1 MKCHYE
7 VLGVSRDASDDD
19 LKKAYRKLALK
30 WHPDKN
36 LGNPEDAKEQFQ
48 IVQQAWEVLSDP
60 QERAWYD
67 NHREAILKGGI
78 GENYK
83 DDSIDLFQYFTTSC
97 YKGYGDDEKGF
108 YTVYEKVFEQLIAE
122 DSEFCKEEDSDDEV
136 PGFGNSTSSYDD
148 VHKFYAYWQSY
159 STKRSF
165 AWLDPYDIRDT
176 PNRRVLRLVE
186 KENKKI
192 RDKAKKERNEQ
203 VRNLVAFVR
212 KRDKRVQAHAQ
223 MLAERAKE
231 NTKKA
236 QERKKQQLIRRQQEM
251 KSYTE
256 SEWSKFSNIEKD
268 LKVIEANLAAEFG
281 EELTSNADSD
291 EADNLDNNTLYC
303 VACNKIFKTQKAF
316 TNHENSKKHKD
327 NVSTMK
333 ASLLA
338 DENEDSESSSEEY
351 DSDSDSDSKL
361 GRNRNISSL
370 NRNLKGVKLAT
381 GPEMPD
387 FLMNPSENTDV
398 NVESNQP
405 DTSDE
410 ERVSDNESSSTSKKN
425 TSKILKKQSVK
436 LATGPEMEDFLD
448 AASGVSKI
456 QDDRDILTP
465 ESELISDEESEPDNP
480 MLHIIEKS
488 RKSKKKK
495 GKNVQKVILEKTT
508 DDEQELDAHFGLS
521 KKQRKKQN
529 LKKVNLEKVSSDVK
543 VSARI
548 AGDEKLDEDKNKTV
562 QEMSKNF
569 TNGNQVDSDNSDLSS
584 EGDSKLL
591 TQKIK
596 KSRGKKAKE
605 AKKTQ
610 KSGFDESRSKD
621 KKGKK
626 RGGSRRED
634 VQDLDHCCAVCK
646 TEFPTKNK
654 LFDHLKKTGHSVYI
668 KPVKSGKPLSEDSN

>member
-7 VLGVSRDASDDD
+7 VLGVSRDVSDDD
-19 LKKAYRKLALK
+19 LKRAYRKLALK

-36 LGNPEDAKEQFQ
+36 LDNTEDAKEQFQ

-97 YKGYGDDEKGF
+97 YKGYGDDKKEF
-108 YTVYEKVFEQLIAE
+108 YTVYREVFEQLIAE
-122 DSEFCKEEDSDDEV
+122 ESEFCKEEELDDKV
-136 PGFGNSTSSYDD
+136 PGFGNSTSSYED

-212 KRDKRVQAHAQ
+212 KRDKRVQAHAKI
-223 MLAERAKE
+223 LAERAKE
-231 NTKKA
+231 NTKKT
-236 QERKKQQLIRRQQEM
+236 QERKMQQLIQRQQEL

-281 EELTSNADSD
+281 EELTSNTDSEDADD
-291 EADNLDNNTLYC
+291 MDNNTLYC
-303 VACNKIFKTQKAF
+303 VACNKIYKTQKAF
-316 TNHENSKKHKD
+316 TNHENSKRHKD

-333 ASLLA
+333 ASFLA
-338 DENEDSESSSEEY
+338 AENKDFESSSGEYNSDSES
-351 DSDSDSDSKL
+351 DSKFGIKTNISL
-361 GRNRNISSL
+361 LSRNRKDVILATSPEIRDLLTNPSENIDVNAKGNQRNTSDEEMISGNESSSASKKNTNKL
-370 NRNLKGVKLAT
+370 LKEEGVKLAT
-381 GPEMPD
+381 GPEMD
-387 FLMNPSENTDV
+387 GFF
-398 NVESNQP
+398 
-405 DTSDE
+405 DT
-410 ERVSDNESSSTSKKN
+410 
-425 TSKILKKQSVK
+425 
-436 LATGPEMEDFLD
+436 ATR
-448 AASGVSKI
+448 VSKI
-456 QDDRDILTP
+456 QDDADILTS
-465 ESELISDEESEPDNP
+465 EGELISDQESELDNQ
-480 MLHIIEKS
+480 MLHMTEKS

-529 LKKVNLEKVSSDVK
+529 QKKATFEKVSTCVK
-543 VSARI
+543 VGANI
-548 AGDEKLDEDKNKTV
+548 VDDEKSDGSKNHTV
-562 QEMSKNF
+562 PETTKNF
-569 TNGNQVDSDNSDLSS
+569 TNGNQVDFDNSDLNF
-584 EGDSKLL
+584 EGDAKSS
-591 TQKIK
+591 TQSTK
-596 KSRGKKAKE
+596 KSKGKKAKE

-610 KSGFDESRSKD
+610 KSSLDGSRPKD
-621 KKGKK
+621 KKEKN
-626 RGGSRRED
+626 RGGSCRGGI
-634 VQDLDHCCAVCK
+634 QDLDHCCVLCGA
-646 TEFPTKNK
+646 EFPSKNK
-654 LFDHLKKTGHSVYI
+654 LYDHLKKSGHSVYI
-668 KPVKSGKPLSEDSN
+668 NPVKSRKSLSKDSD